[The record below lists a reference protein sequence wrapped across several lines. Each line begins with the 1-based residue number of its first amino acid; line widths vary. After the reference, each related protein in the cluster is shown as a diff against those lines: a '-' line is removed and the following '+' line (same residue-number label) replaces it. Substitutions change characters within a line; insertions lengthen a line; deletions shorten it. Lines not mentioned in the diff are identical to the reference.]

1 MISCWSCIE
10 VNKWISTGTGEID
23 TETGDLF
30 KLAVNLI
37 QLFSENKS
45 GFQPVSNQR

>member
-23 TETGDLF
+23 TGVCFTEEEY
-30 KLAVNLI
+30 I
-37 QLFSENKS
+37 QGN
-45 GFQPVSNQR
+45 GHAD